1 MPCQNLKPISP
12 DGIPRALEKAERY
25 RLLNEP
31 AEAESICRDILALQ
45 DDHQDALVVFILSLC
60 DQFGTGLGDKEVR
73 EAINKLTD
81 KYKQA
86 YYTGIVKERMA
97 KATINRGGFGSNYD
111 AYDWLQEAMEAFEN
125 ASTFRPKGN
134 DEAILRYNAC
144 VRTID
149 RYKLTPRQKD
159 NREPFLE

>member
-1 MPCQNLKPISP
+1 MSKLKSISP

-31 AEAESICRDILALQ
+31 AEAESICRDILAIQ

-60 DQFGTGLGDKEVR
+60 DQFGTGLGDNEAR

-86 YYTGIVKERMA
+86 YYTGIVKEKLA
-97 KATINRGGFGSNYD
+97 KAIINRGGFGSNFD
-111 AYDWLQEAMEAFEN
+111 AYDWIQEAMEAFEN
-125 ASTFRPKGN
+125 AASCRPSGN

-149 RYKLTPRQKD
+149 RYKLSRRQRES
-159 NREPFLE
+159 REPFLE